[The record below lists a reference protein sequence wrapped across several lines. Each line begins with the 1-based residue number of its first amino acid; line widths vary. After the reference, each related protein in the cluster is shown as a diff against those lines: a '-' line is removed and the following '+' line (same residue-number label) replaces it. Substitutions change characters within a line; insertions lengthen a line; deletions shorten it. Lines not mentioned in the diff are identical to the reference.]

1 MYIAIMATESTSF
14 MQFDYCNLCKISHK
28 KRKKHIYSKRH
39 QEILQNILKKFE
51 KKIQDGRVCIDNPGV
66 EPLGWENGAT
76 FWCYFCQMEVGKHRA
91 ENDCTVKHGG
101 LILHL
106 ASDDH
111 AKKTGEFFW
120 KNIIDKK
127 KKAKYILSQDD
138 ADRFSNKADTAVTV
152 YRQRVKTQLSQVAS
166 KIRSQAAERNQ
177 VTKRSFVMQTQWT
190 KTSTKQIS
198 QHSAP
203 GHVTPRMSS
212 SHGNCHAVSV
222 PGKKTVSAKAVGLTS
237 INRHSDKLSEVEDGA
252 VGEGNVFTGATPPW
266 LMEEDE
272 DAGSGEIGPSLP
284 EYNKHLE
291 REKKKKLPAN
301 RVGAKFDHKSETP
314 ASWLPSFGGVW
325 HQGRRLNA
333 KIQFERRTGGK
344 AMQAR
349 PDMSQLQRQ
358 PETVIPYKRKKKNS
372 ETNTSTGIHLISSPL
387 LEPSPQTLHQYHDNV
402 AMATPISSPFV
413 QLPRFGLPAP
423 AAVDGV
429 GVGGAD
435 RWGQEGQRLR
445 VGPGGSISEMSACE
459 GDTSSVEIRSND
471 EGSYET
477 RKDVEVSK
485 QHAESDRVVARDI
498 IHRTQASNETCSSVS
513 QPASSLSFV
522 PVSVKN
528 QQVRRASDDK
538 PSIKRGLSPVE
549 VAPYKRK
556 KRPVRETEPRQSTS
570 GVGQMFTQACD
581 HAFTQQMAAQ
591 GSRQAYPR
599 FNNNN
604 TALPSDQFMIPPPQR
619 HYMTPCGGTN
629 IHSYPGHCVNTG
641 SSCRPTLGPSGQ
653 AVRGGNLH
661 TNVTLVQPGFL
672 SKDRFPGSS
681 APTTSHVG
689 PHHVYMPV
697 RPPVQ
702 PPSGFSSSAP
712 NTSHAG
718 PHHVYMPV
726 RAPVQC
732 PAPFGSSAPNTS
744 CLGSQHNYVRPPAQ
758 AIAQGSSAP
767 TTSQGNGMNLFQSIS
782 AAVRLPH

>member
-1 MYIAIMATESTSF
+1 MCIAIMATESTSF

-76 FWCYFCQMEVGKHRA
+76 FWCYFCQLEVGKHRA
-91 ENDCTVKHGG
+91 ETDCTVKHGG

-152 YRQRVKTQLSQVAS
+152 YRHRVKTQLSQVAS

-177 VTKRSFVMQTQWT
+177 VTKRSFVMQPPWI

-344 AMQAR
+344 AMQASSS
-349 PDMSQLQRQ
+349 MSQLQRQ

-372 ETNTSTGIHLISSPL
+372 ETNTSTGIQLISSPL
-387 LEPSPQTLHQYHDNV
+387 LKPSPQILHQYHDNV

-413 QLPRFGLPAP
+413 QVQGGRTW

-435 RWGQEGQRLR
+435 RLGQEGQTLR
-445 VGPGGSISEMSACE
+445 VGPGGSISETSACE
-459 GDTSSVEIRSND
+459 GDTSSVEIRNND

-485 QHAESDRVVARDI
+485 QHTESDTVAQDSI
-498 IHRTQASNETCSSVS
+498 QRTQASNETCSSVS

-556 KRPVRETEPRQSTS
+556 KRPVRDTEPRQSTS

-599 FNNNN
+599 FNNN
-604 TALPSDQFMIPPPQR
+604 TALSSDQSMIPPPQS
-619 HYMTPCGGTN
+619 HYMTPYGV
-629 IHSYPGHCVNTG
+629 HSYPGHCVNTG
-641 SSCRPTLGPSGQ
+641 SSYRPTLGPSGQ
-653 AVRGGNLH
+653 AVRGGNPH
-661 TNVTLVQPGFL
+661 NNMTLVQPGFL

-681 APTTSHVG
+681 APTTSHAG

-697 RPPVQ
+697 RPPV
-702 PPSGFSSSAP
+702 
-712 NTSHAG
+712 H
-718 PHHVYMPV
+718 
-726 RAPVQC
+726 R

-744 CLGSQHNYVRPPAQ
+744 CLGSQHNYVRPPVQ

-767 TTSQGNGMNLFQSIS
+767 ATSQGNGMNLFQSIS